1 MERKL
6 IDRYFDEIINLNPLS
21 IEEEK
26 NLSERILQGDGRAAD
41 KLVTANL
48 KFVVAIARQYQ
59 GNGVDIEDL
68 ISEGNIAMLQAAYK
82 YDASKSQGRFVS
94 FALPFIRKS
103 MEKALSDTQFV
114 FSVDAP
120 LGGRDNVSLLDV
132 IQNTDSPLA
141 DSLIN
146 DNALSDSMQSGLSLL
161 DERERNVIKYLY
173 GIGCDKHTM
182 AETGVM
188 LGLKRERVRQLRDK
202 ALRKMK
208 KNK

>member
-1 MERKL
+1 M
-6 IDRYFDEIINLNPLS
+6 
-21 IEEEK
+21 
-26 NLSERILQGDGRAAD
+26 
-41 KLVTANL
+41 
-48 KFVVAIARQYQ
+48 
-59 GNGVDIEDL
+59 
-68 ISEGNIAMLQAAYK
+68 
-82 YDASKSQGRFVS
+82 
-94 FALPFIRKS
+94 
-103 MEKALSDTQFV
+103 
-114 FSVDAP
+114 
-120 LGGRDNVSLLDV
+120 SLLDV

-146 DNALSDSMQSGLSLL
+146 DNALSDSMINGMSLL